1 MQNTAVH
8 FLINSITH
16 LQGSCPYLKFQEIH
30 CLFHVIVLY
39 YRYKRECCPAN
50 GLRSLA
56 SHKNDRSVCETG
68 GGHFLLPKIFQAMSN
83 IPKPTVAIS
92 VSRAKVSK
100 SVMVHPPFR
109 SEASGVQQC
118 RLPDTVPKSCKTAC
132 RMWAALSYFKYNRHS
147 VVFQQKMTAQFSPL
161 VRSFFVIDLPERY

>member
-1 MQNTAVH
+1 M
-8 FLINSITH
+8 
-16 LQGSCPYLKFQEIH
+16 
-30 CLFHVIVLY
+30 
-39 YRYKRECCPAN
+39 
-50 GLRSLA
+50 
-56 SHKNDRSVCETG
+56 
-68 GGHFLLPKIFQAMSN
+68 PKIFQAMSN

-100 SVMVHPPFR
+100 SVMVHSPFR

-118 RLPDTVPKSCKTAC
+118 RLPDTVPKSCKT
-132 RMWAALSYFKYNRHS
+132 ALSYFKYNRHS